1 MARKRRKAIDP
12 ATRAFGEGLK
22 LLAGKPMFKPML
34 AHARIYRDKKMRL
47 SPGKWAVVTNNG
59 DIYCNPTVRAEPEEW
74 FYVLAH
80 CLLHLGLG
88 HFEEHENFPLWN
100 LACDCI
106 AARFMDNLKLGKP
119 PFDMIGDT
127 RVSASSEAAMY
138 KELLSREVP
147 PALQFLSVA
156 GVGTPDMVMET
167 VRTDYRG
174 KAIDWPKLFGK
185 GVAAAVSEVVR
196 EASNR
201 YVDENDVEKE
211 HSLAQRAKRWFVS
224 SYPLLGALAA
234 TFRIIEDPILCGR
247 LEVGVAAV
255 NAELKEIY
263 INPAAALDQEQCRF
277 VMAHELLHVGLNH
290 HSRSRGRDPFFWNI
304 ACDFMIN
311 GWLVEMEIGDIPRRG
326 ALYDPELKG
335 LSAESI
341 YDRIVTDIRRYR
353 KLATLRGV
361 GLGDILEGASP
372 ERGKSREA
380 VDLDEFYRE
389 CLGRGLVYHESNDRG
404 YLPAGLVEEIRA
416 LSQPPIPWD
425 VELAKWFDEHFSPV
439 EKRRTYARPSRRQAS
454 TPDIPR
460 PRWAP
465 AHSALDGRTYG
476 VVLDTSGSM
485 DRNLLAKALGT
496 IASYSIARDVP
507 LVRVVF
513 CDAAFYDQ
521 GYMRPEDIAES
532 VKIKGRGGT
541 VLQPAIR
548 MLETDETF
556 PKDGPILII
565 TDGDCDNLRIRREH
579 AFVIPRGKH
588 LPFVP
593 RGKVFFIP
601 PS

>member
-1 MARKRRKAIDP
+1 MARKRRKTIDP

-22 LLAGKPMFKPML
+22 LFAGKPMFKPML

-59 DIYCNPTVRAEPEEW
+59 DIYCNPTIRAEPEEW
-74 FYVLAH
+74 LYVLAH

-106 AARFMDNLKLGKP
+106 VARFMDNLKLGKP
-119 PFDMIGDT
+119 PSDMIGDT
-127 RVSASSEAAMY
+127 RFSAGSEAAMY
-138 KELLSREVP
+138 RELLSREVP
-147 PALQFLSVA
+147 PALQSFSVA
-156 GVGTPDMVMET
+156 GGGTPDMVMET

-201 YVDENDVEKE
+201 YVDADDVEKE
-211 HSLAQRAKRWFVS
+211 RSIAQRAKRWFVS

-263 INPAAALDQEQCRF
+263 INPAAGLDEEQCRF

-290 HSRSRGRDPFFWNI
+290 HARSRGRDPFFWNI
-304 ACDFMIN
+304 ACDYVIN
-311 GWLVEMEIGDIPRRG
+311 GWLVEMEIGDMPQRG

-335 LSAESI
+335 LSAESV

-372 ERGKSREA
+372 ERGKLREA

-460 PRWAP
+460 PRWTP